1 LFIFVFSAGFVKI
14 NVVYSSTGIVNSVRE
29 VQENRTN
36 EDSLNI
42 TTFDDQALISIYKE
56 SYGYDVVDLGK
67 DIKVEKVV
75 EAYNRYQPKVIGLSA
90 LMTTTVMNMK

>member
-1 LFIFVFSAGFVKI
+1 MFFKRRNLKYIFGIFLFIFVFSAGFVKI

-36 EDSLNI
+36 EDNLNI

-56 SYGYDVVDLGK
+56 SYGYDVILR
-67 DIKVEKVV
+67 IKGEEKIFSLKFPWK
-75 EAYNRYQPKVIGLSA
+75 R
-90 LMTTTVMNMK
+90 

>member
-1 LFIFVFSAGFVKI
+1 LWNFFVSSLFLVAGFVKI

-56 SYGYDVVDLGK
+56 SYGYDVILR
-67 DIKVEKVV
+67 IKGEEKIFSLKFPWK
-75 EAYNRYQPKVIGLSA
+75 R
-90 LMTTTVMNMK
+90 